1 MDEIGHFGLNSLFLD
16 FTGQAVLSL
25 LALMECCYN
34 LHMLTP
40 HHKFIDACQTQLL
53 WTKLSTTLINGYTV
67 SVGITCS
74 WCQWDRESVQLLF
87 RFLLEAVFSKSSICE
102 P

>member
-67 SVGITCS
+67 SVGITSS
-74 WCQWDRESVQLLF
+74 WCQWDRDSQ
-87 RFLLEAVFSKSSICE
+87 FSSYSDFF
-102 P
+102 

>member
-40 HHKFIDACQTQLL
+40 HHKFIDACQT
-53 WTKLSTTLINGYTV
+53 
-67 SVGITCS
+67 
-74 WCQWDRESVQLLF
+74 
-87 RFLLEAVFSKSSICE
+87 
-102 P
+102 